1 MSIDVMSSALSA
13 SSVLTM
19 RSRSLRLAAGA
30 ATFARGLAG
39 VLAGA
44 AAFLTGALR
53 VAVVFLTVV
62 FFLTV
67 GFARVVRVVRFSDR
81 GILLG
86 SLVVRFRQV

>member
-44 AAFLTGALR
+44 AVFLTGALR
-53 VAVVFLTVV
+53 VAVVFLTVA
-62 FFLTV
+62 FLAV

-86 SLVVRFRQV
+86 SLVVRFSQV